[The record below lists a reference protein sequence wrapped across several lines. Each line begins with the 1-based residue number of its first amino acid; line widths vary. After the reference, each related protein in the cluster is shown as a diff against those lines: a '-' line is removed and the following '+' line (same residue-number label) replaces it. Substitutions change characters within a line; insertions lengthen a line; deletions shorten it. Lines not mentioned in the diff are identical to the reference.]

1 MLDSFGGISMN
12 TLRIMAFVFGL
23 LILWVR
29 CGAQVRSADSQ
40 LAELDKR
47 LQQAVV
53 DGRADLLEHFLAE
66 DFTFTHGEDTKDTK
80 AVWVARARQVPR
92 HYLRRDVSSQVVE
105 IHGDVGLV
113 FGRLDTADF
122 RHRQIQLLRRPAALP
137 WSMFTH
143 MRSEAANGSFFRIG
157 RLASL
162 RNRIRAH
169 NLSIASCLIKRCSRQ
184 AARDVGSNPT
194 QAGDAF
200 LLIRRAVPADFNFVE
215 K

>member
-1 MLDSFGGISMN
+1 MN
-12 TLRIMAFVFGL
+12 TLRIMAFAFGL

-92 HYLRRDVSSQVVE
+92 HYLRRDVSNQVVE

-113 FGRLDTADF
+113 FGRLDTRGFPPSAD
-122 RHRQIQLLRRPAALP
+122 PAASTARCLALEYVH
-137 WSMFTH
+137 TYAK
-143 MRSEAANGSFFRIG
+143 RSGEWIF
-157 RLASL
+157 
-162 RNRIRAH
+162 
-169 NLSIASCLIKRCSRQ
+169 LSHRTTRVLEESHPC
-184 AARDVGSNPT
+184 P
-194 QAGDAF
+194 
-200 LLIRRAVPADFNFVE
+200 
-215 K
+215 